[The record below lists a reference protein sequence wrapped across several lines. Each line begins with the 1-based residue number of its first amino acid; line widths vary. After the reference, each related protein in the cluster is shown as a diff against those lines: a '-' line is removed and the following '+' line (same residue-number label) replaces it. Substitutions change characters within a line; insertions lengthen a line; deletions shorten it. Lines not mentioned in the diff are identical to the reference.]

1 MPRKLFPAVAVLLVI
16 SVGVVAAR
24 SGASQPQEETKDL
37 AAARS
42 VMDAQVAAWNRGD
55 VAGFME
61 SYAKEDSTTFVG
73 AKGVTR
79 GWQNVFDRYKT
90 VYDTREKM
98 GTLNFTDLE
107 FPQLGDQTT
116 SWGSRAGNHAPADK
130 PHGRCTVLFRRTAVG
145 WRIVYDHSSSES

>member
-16 SVGVVAAR
+16 GAAVVAAR
-24 SGASQPQEETKDL
+24 SGASQPQEENKDL

-79 GWQNVFDRYKT
+79 GWQKVFDRYKT

-98 GTLNFTDLE
+98 GTLNFTEQE
-107 FPQLGDQTT
+107 FTQLGDDHILGTGRWQLTLQ
-116 SWGSRAGNHAPADK
+116 ADK
-130 PHGRCTVLFRRTAVG
+130 PHGRFTVLFRRTSVG